1 MFWVWKK
8 PARNLPVIFLIVLL
22 HCSLSTKV
30 LFSNNAVYK
39 QKKLRMLLPVFL
51 FVEIIFIVLL
61 SIGLLASKKAC
72 MLTTVYSKCSVPVVK
87 ILLLATDYK
96 TVFSFFISQW
106 FEEKVSICLY
116 KLQAKEASKFMLMY
130 TVWHSNNTMY
140 HYSLQSRQQSSI

>member
-1 MFWVWKK
+1 M
-8 PARNLPVIFLIVLL
+8 
-22 HCSLSTKV
+22 

-96 TVFSFFISQW
+96 TVFSFFISQ
-106 FEEKVSICLY
+106 
-116 KLQAKEASKFMLMY
+116 
-130 TVWHSNNTMY
+130 
-140 HYSLQSRQQSSI
+140 